1 MQATI
6 LPPAMPGQRREREIR
21 VLIVEDHRVLAES
34 LAALMERDAALEVT
48 GIALTAGEAVALA
61 RADRPDV
68 VLMDLRLPDGSG
80 ADAAAQI
87 RAERTAEA
95 IIFLTGDESEAAL
108 AAAVEAGAAGFLA
121 KSEALENVVDA
132 IKRAGRGEML
142 IQPRDVQRAFAELR
156 ARRRAAHEREQV
168 LSSLTAREREI
179 LALLSEGGDVP
190 GIARRLSIAPLTVR
204 THVRSVLAKLESHS
218 QLQAVARARALG
230 IIDAAD

>member
-1 MQATI
+1 
-6 LPPAMPGQRREREIR
+6 MPGESRERVLA

-34 LAALMERDAALEVT
+34 LAALMEREPALRVS
-48 GIALTAGEAVALA
+48 GIALTAAEAIECA

-87 RAERTAEA
+87 RSEGTAQA

-108 AAAVEAGAAGFLA
+108 AAAVEAGAAGFLP
-121 KSEALENVVDA
+121 KSEAFENVVDA

-168 LSSLTAREREI
+168 LRALTAREREI
-179 LALLSEGGDVP
+179 LALLSGGADVP
-190 GIARRLSIAPLTVR
+190 AIAGRLSIAPLTVR
-204 THVRSVLAKLESHS
+204 THVRSLLAKLDAHS

-230 IIDAAD
+230 IIDAVP